1 MAKKG
6 LATLASKQINST
18 ATVDKESATQKTNKP
33 LTAPCP
39 AELIEE
45 FEEEDVLNAVFNL
58 SPEKAEEI
66 KKNLRKP
73 GRPSALTAPD
83 EVNYTLKMSAAL
95 IRRIKGYA
103 IAHEEE
109 TGEKLTQK
117 EIIIKA
123 VETYLNKKTI

>member
-6 LATLASKQINST
+6 LMTLANKQINST
-18 ATVDKESATQKTNKP
+18 AKPVASGLNEIDAASILEISEEEQQRLSNIVDNA
-33 LTAPCP
+33 
-39 AELIEE
+39 LIET
-45 FEEEDVLNAVFNL
+45 
-58 SPEKAEEI
+58 SK
-66 KKNLRKP
+66 RKP

-95 IRRIKGYA
+95 IRRIKAYA
-103 IAHEEE
+103 IEHEAE

-123 VETYLNKKTI
+123 VETYLNNKTI

>member
-6 LATLASKQINST
+6 LATLANKQINST
-18 ATVDKESATQKTNKP
+18 AKPSAP
-33 LTAPCP
+33 IPDE
-39 AELIEE
+39 AEAARILEIS
-45 FEEEDVLNAVFNL
+45 EEEQQRISSIVDNAL
-58 SPEKAEEI
+58 IGSPK
-66 KKNLRKP
+66 RKP

-95 IRRIKGYA
+95 IRRIKAYA
-103 IAHEEE
+103 IEHEAE

-123 VETYLNKKTI
+123 VETYLNNKTI